1 MIKNFSET
9 GHVIIRNAISK
20 NLIREIQNNIY
31 DNLKI
36 KKKNKN
42 KRYLK
47 FCNIVKKLKT
57 SE

>member
-36 KKKNKN
+36 KKKKKKKKN
-42 KRYLK
+42 
-47 FCNIVKKLKT
+47 
-57 SE
+57 